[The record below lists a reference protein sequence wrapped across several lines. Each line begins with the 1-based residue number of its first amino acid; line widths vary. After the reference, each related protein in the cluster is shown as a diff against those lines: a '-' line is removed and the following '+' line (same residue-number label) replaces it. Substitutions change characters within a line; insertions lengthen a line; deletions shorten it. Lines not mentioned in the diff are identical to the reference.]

1 METLST
7 GHSKDHV
14 KEIMKSLA
22 IKFIQI
28 GFNQIE
34 ACKMAK
40 ETILNNYSL
49 FKQ

>member
-7 GHSKDHV
+7 GHSKEQV

-22 IKFIQI
+22 IEFMQI
-28 GFNQIE
+28 GFNQNE
-34 ACKMAK
+34 SCKMAK

-49 FKQ
+49 FK